1 LLVSKD
7 ETVHSTDDEGR
18 VTSEVVESLRIK
30 FLRIP
35 QTVAL
40 TATRS
45 LSSTKSLTRFGAGPL

>member
-1 LLVSKD
+1 MTSGRIAGLQD

-45 LSSTKSLTRFGAGPL
+45 LSSTKN